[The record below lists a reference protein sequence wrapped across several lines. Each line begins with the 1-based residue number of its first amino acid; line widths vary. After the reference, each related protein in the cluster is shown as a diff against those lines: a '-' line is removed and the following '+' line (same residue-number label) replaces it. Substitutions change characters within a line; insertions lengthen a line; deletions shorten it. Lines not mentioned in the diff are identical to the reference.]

1 MKKTNQNA
9 NPLIHSSYWQ
19 YQVEQNGIDD
29 VLFSQIFAPKLS
41 NQTKFIYMAFIDEKK
56 DIFKTG
62 WSAFEDQRKLLGFLE
77 HVYLP
82 TLMFNWYDNQSEVFF
97 IPVATIEDIRDA
109 LGSYMNM
116 DKAYKE
122 VSGLTSMLQSVKT
135 PKELPVFI
143 DMFEKEI
150 NIKYRDSGQITY
162 IKIFNHIDDIR
173 VFLNEEMPFEE
184 VFEEEMGMTP
194 GSFEYICENI
204 ENLPFVNRVLISQL
218 NQKIPVTGF

>member
-1 MKKTNQNA
+1 
-9 NPLIHSSYWQ
+9 
-19 YQVEQNGIDD
+19 
-29 VLFSQIFAPKLS
+29 
-41 NQTKFIYMAFIDEKK
+41 
-56 DIFKTG
+56 
-62 WSAFEDQRKLLGFLE
+62 
-77 HVYLP
+77 
-82 TLMFNWYDNQSEVFF
+82 
-97 IPVATIEDIRDA
+97 
-109 LGSYMNM
+109 MNM

-122 VSGLTSMLQSVKT
+122 VSGLTAMLQGVKT
-135 PKELPVFI
+135 PKELLVFI